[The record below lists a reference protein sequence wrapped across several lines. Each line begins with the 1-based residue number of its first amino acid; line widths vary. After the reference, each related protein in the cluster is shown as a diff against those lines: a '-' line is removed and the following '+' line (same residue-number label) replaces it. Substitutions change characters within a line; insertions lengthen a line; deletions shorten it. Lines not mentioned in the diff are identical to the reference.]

1 MFLTQKS
8 CFDHKY
14 FVTDDNLFLYEFL
27 MYIRNL
33 FLDSLFHENKHEI
46 LKRMFEE
53 HNVDPTFFC
62 PQMAILML
70 CGEGKLKGLVA
81 INMVSHY
88 NSSYNTIGIQCWS
101 SEWRIGVISSLIVA
115 I

>member
-1 MFLTQKS
+1 MN
-8 CFDHKY
+8 
-14 FVTDDNLFLYEFL
+14 DDYLLLYEFL
-27 MYIRNL
+27 ICIRNL
-33 FLDSLFHENKHEI
+33 FLDILFHEKKYEI

-53 HNVDPTFFC
+53 HNVDPTFFGAR
-62 PQMAILML
+62 MAILLL